1 MASTLSRMSTR
12 VLQEVPS
19 VIMISMLDENIIS
32 DCHELIDN
40 LITTGLNGMNNTLRM
55 YFFVE
60 EDSMNA
66 IDEMMTFY
74 DSSDLIMKIVSTEID
89 TLLEYY
95 SGRIV
100 KNADEIDS
108 NLIVNTIHSKLRKNF
123 KLEIHMENN
132 HYCDIIYI
140 HFCPES
146 IVS

>member
-40 LITTGLNGMNNTLRM
+40 LITTGLNGMNNTLSM
-55 YFFVE
+55 HFFVE
-60 EDSMNA
+60 EDSMSA

-74 DSSDLIMKIVSTEID
+74 DSSDLIMNIVSTEID
-89 TLLEYY
+89 TLLEHY

-100 KNADEIDS
+100 KDVD
-108 NLIVNTIHSKLRKNF
+108 IVNTIHSKLRKNF
-123 KLEIHMENN
+123 KLDIHVENS
-132 HYCDIIYI
+132 HYCDRIHI